1 MTAAAKAPRKKKLAK
16 PTNLIAGPQG
26 DEAWKSLRCGKITA
40 SRIADVIAFKKDGS
54 EQACRRDYRLQIVTE
69 MLTGFPTDYGFES
82 ADMRWGR
89 EQEPNARIIY
99 ADLTGAKVDQ
109 IAFAQHPLIE
119 HAGASPD
126 GLIGKDGL
134 LEIKCPRSFT
144 HINYILDDVM
154 PVDYIPQV
162 QWQLAATGRK
172 WCDFMSYDP
181 RMPEHLRV
189 FIKHVKRDDVYINA
203 VTIQVNKFISECLA
217 LVNTLASYAPALAS
231 RG

>member
-1 MTAAAKAPRKKKLAK
+1 MTTAAAPKKKMVK
-16 PTNLIAGPQG
+16 PKLLIAGPQG
-26 DEAWKSLRCGKITA
+26 DEVWKSLRVGKVTA

-54 EQACRRDYRLQIVTE
+54 ETAARRDYRLQIVTE

-99 ADLTGAKVDQ
+99 SDLTGAKVDQ
-109 IAFAQHPLIE
+109 IAFAQHPQIA

-126 GLIGKDGL
+126 GLIGKYGL

-172 WCDFMSYDP
+172 WCDFVSYDP

-203 VTIQVNKFISECLA
+203 VTVQVNKFINECLA
-217 LVNTLASYAPALAS
+217 LVTTLAAYAPALTTKD
-231 RG
+231 